1 MLAMSAGCNQSS
13 KPNEERLN
21 RFFFQY
27 TIMVVVH
34 VEGCFVAVHFR
45 IHVAAGALAALL
57 VGAGFAVAIG
67 DEVDEARQTCEN
79 SKADPNDRIPA
90 CTRLLDSGR
99 KDIDIGA
106 IYNVRAHA
114 WYLRG
119 NFDNAIADYRAAINY
134 SPKMSSALQGLGN
147 SYFRKADFVLSI
159 KAYSDALNIDK
170 SSADLYNNRGLAQL
184 NIGEFGSAVKDF
196 GEAIKINP
204 KFVPAYNNRGIAHSK
219 YKQFE
224 LAIKDFTKAIEID
237 PRFADAYMGRAEVL
251 IVERGEL
258 DRGIKDYEKA
268 ISLDSKNW
276 GAYSARGEAKRLKG
290 DLDGAM
296 ADHNEAIR
304 VHPSPEVY
312 VNRALTWKAK
322 GDPDRAIGDYDEAIL
337 LNPNYAAAYAA
348 RGNIFRL
355 KGDFERSLADLDK
368 AIKLNPK
375 SATFLYLRGEVLR
388 ESGALDRAISDYDE
402 ALRLVPGLAAVYATR
417 GLAYESKG
425 DLARARTD
433 FGKALALPSVSDA
446 EQTKPAQE
454 TAKSHLAALDAAE
467 KGALEAKRKAA
478 VEAKEQ
484 AALETSRWKD
494 LVAEA
499 RTALEATAA
508 PPQRVLPDPGR
519 RIALVIGE
527 SAYASHPPLPN
538 ARRDAQAIAASLRDV
553 GFQTVVEEY
562 DLGRQKLETTLQNFA
577 HQATTANWAVV
588 YYAGHGMEMGG
599 TNYLIPVD
607 AKLASDRDVEFEAVS
622 LDHLLAAA
630 EGAKKLRLVLL
641 DACRDNPFAGTMQRT
656 ASLRTRSIVTR
667 GLASIE
673 PDAGTMVVYA
683 ARAGEVA
690 MDGAGDHSPF
700 AQALVSNFKKPGIEI
715 RKLVDLVRDDVMKS
729 TNRHQLPFHYGSLPG
744 DEDFY
749 FRWK

>member
-1 MLAMSAGCNQSS
+1 
-13 KPNEERLN
+13 
-21 RFFFQY
+21 
-27 TIMVVVH
+27 
-34 VEGCFVAVHFR
+34 VAAHFR
-45 IHVAAGALAALL
+45 IHVAAGTLAALL
-57 VGAGFAVAIG
+57 VGPGLSAAIG

-106 IYNVRAHA
+106 IYSVRAHA

-119 NFDNAIADYRAAINY
+119 NFDNAIADYQAAINH
-134 SPKMSSALQGLGN
+134 SPKMNSALQGLGN
-147 SYFRKADFVLSI
+147 SYFRKADFILSI

-170 SSADLYNNRGLAQL
+170 ASADLYNNRGLAQL

-204 KFVPAYNNRGIAHSK
+204 KFVPAYNNRGIAYSK

-258 DRGIKDYEKA
+258 DRGIKDYEKV
-268 ISLDSKNW
+268 IGLDSKNW
-276 GAYSARGEAKRLKG
+276 RAYSARGEAKRLKG
-290 DLDGAM
+290 ELDRAM
-296 ADHNEAIR
+296 ADHDEAIR
-304 VHPSPEVY
+304 LHPVAEVY
-312 VNRALTWKAK
+312 GNRALTWKAK
-322 GDPDRAIGDYDEAIL
+322 GDLDRAIGDYDEAIL

-355 KGDFERSLADLDK
+355 KGEFERSLADLDK

-388 ESGALDRAISDYDE
+388 ESGALDGAISDYDE

-425 DLARARTD
+425 DLPRARTD
-433 FGKALALPSVSDA
+433 FGKALILPSVSDA

-454 TAKSHLAALDAAE
+454 TARSHLAALDAAE
-467 KGALEAKRKAA
+467 KEALEAKRKAA
-478 VEAKEQ
+478 LEAKEQ
-484 AALETSRWKD
+484 AALE
-494 LVAEA
+494 A
-499 RTALEATAA
+499 RTALEAKERKAA
-508 PPQRVLPDPGR
+508 EFALANAVPPQRVLADPGR

-527 SAYASHPPLPN
+527 SAYASHPILPN
-538 ARRDAQAIAASLRDV
+538 ARRDAQAVAASLRDV

-577 HQATTANWAVV
+577 HQATMANWAVV
-588 YYAGHGMEMGG
+588 YYAGHGIEIGG

-607 AKLASDRDVEFEAVS
+607 AKLASDRDVQFEAVS

-656 ASLRTRSIVTR
+656 ASLTTRSIVTR

-690 MDGAGDHSPF
+690 MDGAGEHSPF
-700 AQALVSNFKKPGIEI
+700 AEALISNFKKPGIEI

-729 TNRHQLPFHYGSLPG
+729 TKRRQLPFHYGSLPG

>member
-1 MLAMSAGCNQSS
+1 M
-13 KPNEERLN
+13 
-21 RFFFQY
+21 
-27 TIMVVVH
+27 
-34 VEGCFVAVHFR
+34 EGCSVAVHFR

-57 VGAGFAVAIG
+57 VGAGLSVAIG

-79 SKADPNDRIPA
+79 SKADPNDRIAA

-99 KDIDIGA
+99 KDTDIGT
-106 IYNVRAHA
+106 IYNVRAQA
-114 WYLRG
+114 WYIKG
-119 NFDNAIADYRAAINY
+119 NFDNAIADYKAAINH
-134 SPKMSSALQGLGN
+134 SPNMSSALQGLGN
-147 SYFRKADFVLSI
+147 GYFRKADFVLSI

-170 SSADLYNNRGLAQL
+170 ASADLYNNRGLAQL
-184 NIGEFGSAVKDF
+184 NIGEFGSAVRDF

-204 KFVPAYNNRGIAHSK
+204 KFVSAYNNRGIAYSK
-219 YKQFE
+219 YKQFKP
-224 LAIKDFTKAIEID
+224 AIDDFTKAIEID
-237 PRFADAYMGRAEVL
+237 PRFADAYMSRAEVL

-276 GAYSARGEAKRLKG
+276 RAYSARGEAKRLKG

-296 ADHNEAIR
+296 ADHDEAIR
-304 VHPSPEVY
+304 VHQSPEVY
-312 VNRALTWKAK
+312 VNRALTWRAK
-322 GDPDRAIGDYDEAIL
+322 GDPDRAIGDYDQAIL

-355 KGDFERSLADLDK
+355 KGEFERSLADLDK

-388 ESGALDRAISDYDE
+388 ESGSLDRAISDYDE

-433 FGKALALPSVSDA
+433 FSKALTLPSVSDA

-454 TAKSHLAALDAAE
+454 IARSHLAALDAAE
-467 KGALEAKRKAA
+467 KGAVRKAALEARNALEAKERKAA
-478 VEAKEQ
+478 EF
-484 AALETSRWKD
+484 AL
-494 LVAEA
+494 VN
-499 RTALEATAA
+499 AT

-527 SAYASHPPLPN
+527 FAYASHPALPD
-538 ARRDAQAIAASLRDV
+538 AKRDAQAVAASLRDV
-553 GFQTVVEEY
+553 GFQTIVEEY

-577 HQATTANWAVV
+577 RQATTANWAVV
-588 YYAGHGMEMGG
+588 YYAGHGMEIGG

-607 AKLASDRDVEFEAVS
+607 AELATDRDVQFEAVS

-641 DACRDNPFAGTMQRT
+641 DACRDNPFASTMQRT
-656 ASLRTRSIVTR
+656 ASLTTRSIVTR

-683 ARAGEVA
+683 ARAGE
-690 MDGAGDHSPF
+690 D
-700 AQALVSNFKKPGIEI
+700 VSK
-715 RKLVDLVRDDVMKS
+715 
-729 TNRHQLPFHYGSLPG
+729 
-744 DEDFY
+744 
-749 FRWK
+749 

>member
-1 MLAMSAGCNQSS
+1 M
-13 KPNEERLN
+13 
-21 RFFFQY
+21 
-27 TIMVVVH
+27 
-34 VEGCFVAVHFR
+34 AVHFR
-45 IHVAAGALAALL
+45 IHVAAGTLAALL
-57 VGAGFAVAIG
+57 VGPGLSAAIG

-90 CTRLLDSGR
+90 CTRLLNSGR

-114 WYLRG
+114 WYIRG
-119 NFDNAIADYRAAINY
+119 NFDNAIADYRAAINH

-159 KAYSDALNIDK
+159 KAYSDALSIDK
-170 SSADLYNNRGLAQL
+170 TSADLYNNRGLAQL

-204 KFVPAYNNRGIAHSK
+204 KFVPAYNNRGIAYSK

-224 LAIKDFTKAIEID
+224 LSIKDFTKAIEID

-276 GAYSARGEAKRLKG
+276 RAYSARGEAKRLKG

-296 ADHNEAIR
+296 VDHDEAIR

-348 RGNIFRL
+348 RGNILRF
-355 KGDFERSLADLDK
+355 KGEFERALADLDK

-425 DLARARTD
+425 DLARARID
-433 FGKALALPSVSDA
+433 FGKAITLPAVSDA

-454 TAKSHLAALDAAE
+454 TARSRLAALDAAE
-467 KGALEAKRKAA
+467 KRALEAKRKAA

-499 RTALEATAA
+499 RTALEAKERKAAEFGLANAA
-508 PPQRVLPDPGR
+508 PPQRTLADPGR

-527 SAYASHPPLPN
+527 SAYASHPALPN
-538 ARRDAQAIAASLRDV
+538 ARHDAQAVAASLRDV

-588 YYAGHGMEMGG
+588 YYAGHGMEIGG

-607 AKLASDRDVEFEAVS
+607 AKLASDRDVQFEAVS

-641 DACRDNPFAGTMQRT
+641 DACRDNPFAKTMQRT
-656 ASLRTRSIVTR
+656 AGLTTRSIVTR

-690 MDGAGDHSPF
+690 MDGAGEHSPF
-700 AQALVSNFKKPGIEI
+700 AQALIGNFKKPGIEI
-715 RKLVDLVRDDVMKS
+715 RKLVDLVRDDVMRS
-729 TNRHQLPFHYGSLPG
+729 TNRRQLPFHYGSLPG